1 MINAE
6 QPDLILIGG
15 DLIDN
20 SVTPLYAEN
29 MQEELSQLKAPQGI
43 YMVPGNH
50 EYISG
55 IKKSVDFIQS
65 TPVIRLMIQKNN
77 RFIRVNV
84 LR

>member
-55 IKKSVDFIQS
+55 NKEKALILS
-65 TPVIRLMIQKNN
+65 N
-77 RFIRVNV
+77 RPRSNCYATQ
-84 LR
+84 